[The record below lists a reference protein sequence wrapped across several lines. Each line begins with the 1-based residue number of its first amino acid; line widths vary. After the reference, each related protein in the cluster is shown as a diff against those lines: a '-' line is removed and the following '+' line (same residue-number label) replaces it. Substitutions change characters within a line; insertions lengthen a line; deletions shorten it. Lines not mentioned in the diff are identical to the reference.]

1 MIIHILI
8 HYYDIIHYYVNVILM
23 EELFIEVILHDE
35 ELIILHDA
43 IIIHVDDILYL
54 IISYFIH
61 EDYVVIN
68 EMLQ

>member
-1 MIIHILI
+1 
-8 HYYDIIHYYVNVILM
+8 M